1 MEKKRTRILY
11 IIDALGPGG
20 TERRLVQLLKR
31 LTEKEFSAKLI
42 LLTDIVHYIEVYD
55 LNVEVIK
62 LERKIRL
69 DPIIFFKLYKICR
82 KWRPD
87 IIHAWGSMPAIYA
100 GPVAKT
106 LRIKMINAMIADAP
120 MRLNAKQKI
129 RAFFSFPFSEV
140 IQANSQAGLKAYS
153 VPAKKGNFVHNGFD
167 FERIGNM
174 NDRSSIMEEL
184 NISTRYVAGMVAGL
198 KYHKDYDS
206 LIEAALEI
214 LKHRDDVTFVCVG
227 DGLELTRIEKMA
239 GGNDKIIFTGNRN
252 DVESIIDIFDIGLL
266 LTNLERHG
274 EGISNSI
281 MEYMALSKPVI
292 ATDGG
297 GTRELVKDGETG
309 FLIPQRS
316 PAILAERINCLLND
330 DKLRSDM
337 GIRGRERIEKEFNID
352 KMTGEHMSLYRAL
365 VSG

>member
-1 MEKKRTRILY
+1 M
-11 IIDALGPGG
+11 IDALGPGG

-42 LLTDIVHYIEVYD
+42 LLTDIVHYKEVYD
-55 LNVEVIK
+55 LNVEVIILK
-62 LERKIRL
+62 RKIRL
-69 DPIIFFKLYKICR
+69 DPGIFFKLCKICR
-82 KWRPD
+82 EWRPD

-100 GPVAKT
+100 GPVAKA

-120 MRLNAKQKI
+120 TRLNAKQKI
-129 RAFFSFPFSEV
+129 RALFSFPFSEV
-140 IQANSQAGLKAYS
+140 IQANSQAGLKAYG
-153 VPAKKGNFVHNGFD
+153 VPSKKGNFIHNGFD
-167 FERIGNM
+167 FERIENLSG
-174 NDRSSIMEEL
+174 RSSIMEEL
-184 NISTRYVAGMVAGL
+184 NISTRYVVGMVAGL

-206 LIEAALEI
+206 LTEAALGI
-214 LKHRDDVTFVCVG
+214 LKQRDDVTFVYVG
-227 DGLELTRIEKMA
+227 DGLELPRIKKMA
-239 GGNDKIIFTGNRN
+239 GGNSRIIFMGNRN

-297 GTRELVKDGETG
+297 GTRELVTDGETG

-316 PAILAERINCLLND
+316 PAILAEKINCLLND
-330 DKLRSDM
+330 DDLRSSM
-337 GIRGRERIEKEFNID
+337 GKRGRERIENEFNID
-352 KMTGEHMSLYRAL
+352 KMTSEHMNLYRTL
-365 VSG
+365 VRD